1 MSIISRCT
9 FYGIFRISSYIF
21 STKSNLHFR
30 GIVHCLKLSP
40 NLRRQAPDVRTAIL
54 SRHSED
60 KILRL
65 KTKVLSNILEMVVK
79 PKESDEKTEKIEA
92 EKLDSKI

>member
-1 MSIISRCT
+1 M
-9 FYGIFRISSYIF
+9 GIMIRISTCIF
-21 STKSNLHFR
+21 STKSNLIFR

-40 NLRRQAPDVRTAIL
+40 NLRRQAPDVRTAML
-54 SRHSED
+54 SKHSEG

-79 PKESDEKTEKIEA
+79 PKESDPKAEKIEI
-92 EKLDSKI
+92 EKYSNKM

>member
-1 MSIISRCT
+1 MY
-9 FYGIFRISSYIF
+9 FYGYYVSNFNLIF
-21 STKSNLHFR
+21 STKLNLNSR

-40 NLRRQAPDVRTAIL
+40 NLRRQAPDVRTAML
-54 SRHSED
+54 SKHSEG

-79 PKESDEKTEKIEA
+79 PKESDPKAEKIEI
-92 EKLDSKI
+92 EKYSNKM

>member
-1 MSIISRCT
+1 MIQSIL
-9 FYGIFRISSYIF
+9 Y
-21 STKSNLHFR
+21 FR

-40 NLRRQAPDVRTAIL
+40 NLRRQAQEVKTAML
-54 SRHSED
+54 SKHSED

-79 PKESDEKTEKIEA
+79 PKSSKQQS
-92 EKLDSKI
+92 EKLDIEIYETMK